1 MFGVHTPHLGTGRGL
16 RRDLIVPRPQELVS
30 LAPVCSWLLPSLLC
44 LTPEGLIQDAV
55 SRYSSIPLGLVVP
68 LCVLAK

>member
-1 MFGVHTPHLGTGRGL
+1 MSGVHTPHLGTGRGL
-16 RRDLIVPRPQELVS
+16 RDLIIPRPQGLMN

-44 LTPEGLIQDAV
+44 LTPEGFVQDAA
-55 SRYSSIPLGLVVP
+55 SRCSSILLGLVVS